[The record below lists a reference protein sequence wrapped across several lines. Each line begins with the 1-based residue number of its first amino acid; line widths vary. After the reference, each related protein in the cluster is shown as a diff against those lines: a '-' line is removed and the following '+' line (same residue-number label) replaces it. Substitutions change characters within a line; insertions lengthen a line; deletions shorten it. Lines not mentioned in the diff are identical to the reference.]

1 MLQHN
6 GFDPAFEADLDR
18 LFRWRRDVRHFQ
30 TIPVEE
36 ALFRRVLEAAWLAP
50 SVGLSQPWRFVTVDD
65 AGRRDAV
72 RRNFVRCNEAALA
85 DQSEDRAGLYARL
98 KLAGLERAPRQVAVF
113 VDPDPAQGAGLGRQT
128 MPETVAYSAVGAI
141 HTLWLAARAAGLGLG
156 WVSILEPAEIAG
168 ALEVDPGWRFIA
180 YLCVGYPEADS
191 AVPELECAGWERRRV
206 PTRETLLHR

>member
-6 GFDPAFEADLDR
+6 GFAPAFEADLDR

-30 TIPVEE
+30 AIPVDE

-72 RRNFVRCNEAALA
+72 RRNFMRCNEAALA
-85 DQSEDRAGLYARL
+85 DQSEDRVALYARL
-98 KLAGLERAPRQVAVF
+98 KLAGLERAPRQLAVF
-113 VDPDPAQGAGLGRQT
+113 VDPDPAQGGGLGRQT

-168 ALEVDPGWRFIA
+168 TLEVDPGWRFIA
-180 YLCVGYPEADS
+180 YLCLGYPEADS

-206 PTRETLLHR
+206 PTSATLLHR